1 MAEETEPLGPG
12 GGLAEAGRGALRAVL
27 GRGSVCRGCWSHTDR
42 GAPVPGEAAICVISQ
57 QAPLNLS
64 LIKQWQYGPD
74 MKEPSLKRAD
84 CVGRNSLFNCS
95 QGPAVGGTRNQR
107 ILPSAEQESGDE

>member
-1 MAEETEPLGPG
+1 MAEQPEPFDCSPG
-12 GGLAEAGRGALRAVL
+12 SWRGALRGCVWQGL
-27 GRGSVCRGCWSHTDR
+27 CLQGLLVHTGRLLREG
-42 GAPVPGEAAICVISQ
+42 AICVISQ
-57 QAPLNLS
+57 RAPLNLS

-95 QGPAVGGTRNQR
+95 QGPAVGGTQNPW
-107 ILPSAEQESGDE
+107 ILPPAEQESGDE